1 MEDAQEAKKRFA
13 FEDLFFLQLVN
24 LRQRIKLSQEKA
36 HSSDFSIDEI
46 KELLAELPF
55 ELTHS
60 QKKSLWEI
68 LQDLKKSHPMNRLL
82 QGDVG
87 SGKTIVAVLA
97 ALVLAKDGKQIAF
110 MAPTE
115 VLAKQHYETFKKF
128 FKKFDKGVGFATVQW
143 RKFLRRRLKATLKNP
158 N

>member
-1 MEDAQEAKKRFA
+1 MRLAR
-13 FEDLFFLQLVN
+13 
-24 LRQRIKLSQEKA
+24 EKA
-36 HSSDFSIDEI
+36 YSAEIDLEEI
-46 KELLAELPF
+46 KETLKKLPF

-97 ALVLAKDGKQIAF
+97 ALSVVKDNRQVAF

-115 VLAKQHYETFKKF
+115 VLAQQHYGTFKKTF
-128 FKKFDKGVGFATVQW
+128 SDFDKGAGIITSSTTRVFYGDDLESDI
-143 RKFLRRRLKATLKNP
+143 KKAKSSKK
-158 N
+158 